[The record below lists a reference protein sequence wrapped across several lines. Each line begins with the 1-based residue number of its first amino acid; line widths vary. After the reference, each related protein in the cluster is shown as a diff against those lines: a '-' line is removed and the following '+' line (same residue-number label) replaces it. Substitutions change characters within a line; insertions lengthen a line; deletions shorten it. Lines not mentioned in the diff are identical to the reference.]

1 MGTKQMDDFKVL
13 NLNKEPFS
21 NSPDPDFFFKSHQ
34 HYSCLQ
40 KIEISL
46 RLRRGLNVVVGDLG
60 AGKTTLCRQL
70 IRNFADD
77 KDYETHLILD
87 PQFRSPSEFLGAVVE
102 MFEGALPLE
111 VSDEWQAK
119 ELIKRYLFRKG
130 VDEKKAVILII
141 DEGQKLA
148 PFCLEILREFLNY
161 ETNEYKLLQIA
172 IFAQKDFEKTL
183 KKYAN
188 FADRINLYHEL
199 GPLNFQDTRLMIQ
212 YRLNQ
217 ASQGA
222 KAPTFFSYAA
232 VWAIFRSTAGYPLKI
247 INLCQRCLLT
257 MIIQNRNK
265 IGWLL
270 VRSCVKRVHHKR
282 QKRLWRM
289 IPVVLLTVFF
299 AVALTAI
306 LSPDR
311 LQVPLVWKAKE
322 LQLPPV
328 PQKVAHSPIST
339 EKISIALSSSSVPKQ
354 ESKDNSSSSSETD
367 SSKNSPTPLVQ
378 LETIRGWNHGNFF
391 RIVFQFTEK
400 VLYEKPIIHTNE
412 AMVRLNKV
420 TTELTSFRKYKTFG
434 SWVRLE
440 KNGNDL
446 NVRIGFPEKSLKL
459 HYFEIENPFR
469 LVINIFT
476 KGQFAQTIS

>member
-1 MGTKQMDDFKVL
+1 
-13 NLNKEPFS
+13 
-21 NSPDPDFFFKSHQ
+21 
-34 HYSCLQ
+34 
-40 KIEISL
+40 
-46 RLRRGLNVVVGDLG
+46 
-60 AGKTTLCRQL
+60 
-70 IRNFADD
+70 
-77 KDYETHLILD
+77 
-87 PQFRSPSEFLGAVVE
+87 
-102 MFEGALPLE
+102 
-111 VSDEWQAK
+111 
-119 ELIKRYLFRKG
+119 
-130 VDEKKAVILII
+130 
-141 DEGQKLA
+141 
-148 PFCLEILREFLNY
+148 
-161 ETNEYKLLQIA
+161 
-172 IFAQKDFEKTL
+172 
-183 KKYAN
+183 
-188 FADRINLYHEL
+188 
-199 GPLNFQDTRLMIQ
+199 
-212 YRLNQ
+212 
-217 ASQGA
+217 
-222 KAPTFFSYAA
+222 
-232 VWAIFRSTAGYPLKI
+232 
-247 INLCQRCLLT
+247 
-257 MIIQNRNK
+257 
-265 IGWLL
+265 
-270 VRSCVKRVHHKR
+270 
-282 QKRLWRM
+282 M

-378 LETIRGWNHGNFF
+378 LEAIRGWNHGNFF